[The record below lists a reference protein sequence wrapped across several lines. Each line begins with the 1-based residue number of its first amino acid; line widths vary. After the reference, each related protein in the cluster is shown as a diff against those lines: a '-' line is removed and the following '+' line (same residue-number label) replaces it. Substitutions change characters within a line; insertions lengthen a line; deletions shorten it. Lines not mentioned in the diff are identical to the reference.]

1 VVTVCTWQRQHSN
14 PGRVSPLK
22 IGKQVGKVLLLS
34 AVVEGDGV
42 VVERMLSIWFVF
54 GDSGGLVVTEKE
66 KGIHWWRN

>member
-1 VVTVCTWQRQHSN
+1 
-14 PGRVSPLK
+14 
-22 IGKQVGKVLLLS
+22 LS

-42 VVERMLSIWFVF
+42 VVERTLSIWFVF